1 MGFKN
6 KESLNR
12 LTRGD
17 TVYTD
22 IELGPLSS
30 ERLAELNNTRLGC
43 IVARL
48 LLRVIDNGSGHGG
61 NQDDR
66 ARLASSNCSTTN
78 SLGHH
83 ERAGQVDIDQA
94 APHLEIISLSGDV

>member
-1 MGFKN
+1 LTG
-6 KESLNR
+6 

-17 TVYTD
+17 AVDTD
-22 IELGPLSS
+22 IKLGPLSS
-30 ERLAELNNTRLGC
+30 KRLAELDDTSLGC

-48 LLRVIDNGSGHGG
+48 LLRVVDNRSGHGG
-61 NQDDR
+61 NQDDG
-66 ARLASSNCSTTN
+66 ARLASSNCSTAN

-83 ERAGQVDIDQA
+83 EGASQVDIDQA

>member
-1 MGFKN
+1 MSG
-6 KESLNR
+6 

-17 TVYTD
+17 TVNTD
-22 IELGPLSS
+22 IKFSPLSS
-30 ERLAELNNTRLGC
+30 ERLAELDDTGLGC

-61 NQDDR
+61 NQDDG

-78 SLGHH
+78 GLGHH
-83 ERAGQVDIDQA
+83 ERASQVDINQA
-94 APHLEIISLSGDV
+94 APHLEIISLGGNV

>member
-17 TVYTD
+17 TVNTD
-22 IELGPLSS
+22 IKFSPLSS
-30 ERLAELNNTRLGC
+30 ERLAELDDTGLGC

-48 LLRVIDNGSGHGG
+48 LLRIIDNGSGHGG
-61 NQDDR
+61 NQDDG
-66 ARLASSNCSTTN
+66 AWLAGSNCSTTN
-78 SLGHH
+78 SLRHH
-83 ERAGQVDIDQA
+83 EGASQVDIDQT
-94 APHLEIISLSGDV
+94 APHLEIISLGGDV